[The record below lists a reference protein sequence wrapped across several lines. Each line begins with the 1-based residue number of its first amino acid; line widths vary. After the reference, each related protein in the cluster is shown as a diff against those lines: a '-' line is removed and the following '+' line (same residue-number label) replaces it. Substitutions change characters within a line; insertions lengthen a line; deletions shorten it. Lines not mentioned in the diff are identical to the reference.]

1 MDMNRSDA
9 RLFTIGEFSRLA
21 RISVR
26 MLRHYDEHGLLAPAL
41 VDPFSGYRSYDP
53 AQLRTAVR
61 ICALRDAGFPVA
73 EIGRLLP
80 LPAHAPAV
88 RQALDEQRAR
98 LEADAEDVRR
108 RIETVDHLIT
118 DLSTDRSTDLKE
130 SVMSVDVRRTTVP
143 ARAVATLRSTIPSYA
158 DEGLLWQRL
167 VAALGPA
174 GAVPAAEPTAG
185 ATFHDEGYQEQDVDV
200 EVWMEVAGPFE
211 GHDDL
216 RFRELPA
223 REVAAAT
230 MTGPYEQVGAVTAA
244 LGDWIA
250 EHDLELDGPMFD
262 IYRVGPAQ
270 ETDPAR
276 WVTEVC
282 QPVRDR

>member
-1 MDMNRSDA
+1 MTRSDA

-26 MLRHYDEHGLLAPAL
+26 MLRHYDNRGVLTPAA
-41 VDPFSGYRSYDP
+41 VDASSGYRFYAP
-53 AQLRTAVR
+53 AQLRTATR

-80 LPAHAPAV
+80 LLDRPPV
-88 RQALDEQRAR
+88 LRQALAEQRAR
-98 LEADAEDVRR
+98 LETDAEDVRR
-108 RIETVDHLIT
+108 RIETVDHLI
-118 DLSTDRSTDLKE
+118 SDLKE
-130 SVMSVDVRRTTVP
+130 PVVSIDIHRTTVP
-143 ARAVATLRSTIPSYA
+143 GLAVAALRSTIPTYA
-158 DEGLLWQRL
+158 DEGRLWERF

-174 GAVPAAEPTAG
+174 GVVPAPGPTSG
-185 ATFHDEGYQEQDVDV
+185 ATFHDEGFQEQDVDI
-200 EVWMEVAGPFE
+200 ELWMT
-211 GHDDL
+211 
-216 RFRELPA
+216 
-223 REVAAAT
+223 VAAPFTEHDGLRYREIPAQDVVTAT
-230 MTGPYEQVGAVTAA
+230 MTGSYDQVGTVTAA

-262 IYRVGPAQ
+262 VYRVGPGQ

-276 WVTEVC
+276 WVTEIC

>member
-1 MDMNRSDA
+1 MTRSDA

-26 MLRHYDEHGLLAPAL
+26 MLRHYDDRGVLPPAA
-41 VDPFSGYRSYDP
+41 VDASSGYRFYAP
-53 AQLRTAVR
+53 AQLRTATR

-80 LPAHAPAV
+80 QLDRTPV
-88 RQALDEQRAR
+88 LQQALTEQRAR

-108 RIETVDHLIT
+108 RIETVDHLM
-118 DLSTDRSTDLKE
+118 SSLKE
-130 SVMSVDVRRTTVP
+130 PVVSVDVHRTTLP
-143 ARAVATLRSTIPSYA
+143 ARAVAALRDTIPTYA
-158 DEGLLWQRL
+158 EEGRLWERL
-167 VAALGPA
+167 VAALGPS
-174 GAVPAAEPTAG
+174 GAVPAPEPTSG
-185 ATFHDEGYQEQDVDV
+185 ATFHDDGYRERDVDV
-200 EVWMEVAGPFE
+200 EVWMAVSAPFAE
-211 GHDDL
+211 HDGL
-216 RFRELPA
+216 RY
-223 REVAAAT
+223 REVAAQDVVTAT
-230 MTGPYEQVGAVTAA
+230 MTGPYDQVGAVTAA

-262 IYRVGPAQ
+262 VYRVGPGQ

-276 WVTEVC
+276 WVTEIC

>member
-1 MDMNRSDA
+1 MDMTRSEA

-26 MLRHYDEHGLLAPAL
+26 MLRHYDERGLLPPAS
-41 VDPFSGYRSYDP
+41 VDASSGYRSYAP
-53 AQLRTAVR
+53 GQLRTAAR

-80 LPAHAPAV
+80 LLDQASVV
-88 RQALDEQRAR
+88 RQALAEQRAR

-108 RIETVDHLIT
+108 RIERVDHLI
-118 DLSTDRSTDLKE
+118 SDLKE
-130 SVMSVDVRRTTVP
+130 PVMSLDVRRTTLP
-143 ARAVATLRSTIPSYA
+143 GLAVAALRDTIPTYA

-167 VAALGPA
+167 TAALGPA
-174 GAVPAAEPTAG
+174 GGVLAAEPVSG
-185 ATFHDEGYQEQDVDV
+185 ATFHDEGYQERDVDV
-200 EVWMEVAGPFE
+200 EVWTGVAGPFE
-211 GHDDL
+211 QHDGV
-216 RFRELPA
+216 RFAELPA
-223 REVAAAT
+223 RDVVAVT

-250 EHDLELDGPMFD
+250 EHDLEMDGPMFD
-262 IYRVGPAQ
+262 VYRVGPAQ
-270 ETDPAR
+270 EPDPAR